1 MQWLIAVTP
10 SVVEERAG
18 RLIPKAKRRAG
29 DYQVELVKKYFATH
43 IPTFFYWQE
52 PGGFSHTHFSV
63 RWGDYRKCD
72 TPLRTIEAMY
82 KHIAAHHSIDL
93 IYWTGDLPPHDIW
106 KQSRHGNVEVEPDLF
121 YVQMG

>member
-1 MQWLIAVTP
+1 MLWLIAATP
-10 SVVEERAG
+10 SVVEERVG
-18 RLIPKAKRRAG
+18 WLILKAKRRAG
-29 DYQVELVKKYFATH
+29 DYQVELIKSILQHMFKH
-43 IPTFFYWQE
+43 FYWQE
-52 PGGFSHTHFSV
+52 PGGFSHTHFSL

>member
-1 MQWLIAVTP
+1 MF
-10 SVVEERAG
+10 
-18 RLIPKAKRRAG
+18 K
-29 DYQVELVKKYFATH
+29 
-43 IPTFFYWQE
+43 
-52 PGGFSHTHFSV
+52 HFSIGKNQEV
-63 RWGDYRKCD
+63 FLIHRHFSSRWGDYRKCD

>member
-1 MQWLIAVTP
+1 MLWLIAVTP

-29 DYQVELVKKYFATH
+29 DYQVELIKSILQHVFLLH
-43 IPTFFYWQE
+43 R
-52 PGGFSHTHFSV
+52 HFSS